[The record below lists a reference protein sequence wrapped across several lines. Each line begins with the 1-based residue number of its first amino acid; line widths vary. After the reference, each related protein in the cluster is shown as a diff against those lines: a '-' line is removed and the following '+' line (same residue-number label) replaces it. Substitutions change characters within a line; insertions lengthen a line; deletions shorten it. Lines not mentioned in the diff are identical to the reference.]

1 MVCRERYPDVNPQ
14 TQNFSKNKGL
24 FSAKGSR
31 AAIDSTPIKGIATTA
46 MVGDPFTPRRTR
58 DTLVRIVRDP
68 LSNFARPCRFV

>member
-31 AAIDSTPIKGIATTA
+31 AAIDSTPIKRDRHHGI
-46 MVGDPFTPRRTR
+46 GRRSLHDSPNQGTPSCE
-58 DTLVRIVRDP
+58 DKFGDP
-68 LSNFARPCRFV
+68 LS